1 MGFVK
6 LIFFFL
12 RIYRSKV
19 SSTSVLLMNAPYALI
34 NAWNNAFSPKIAHE
48 AFSSSLCRSTCPAWK
63 LWQWEWA
70 QMNLLGSFSYWFPQM
85 VHMCVVS
92 LRQNFRMM
100 SNMPCNS
107 HLIFSS
113 GVYATKIMKLEK
125 MLQGI
130 NFQHLVWETFNWLF
144 WVDLKTFHI
153 QIMHIA
159 IRIKKYSM
167 KQYV

>member
-34 NAWNNAFSPKIAHE
+34 NAWNCAFSPNIAHE

-70 QMNLLGSFSYWFPQM
+70 QMNLAAF
-85 VHMCVVS
+85 HIDS
-92 LRQNFRMM
+92 LRWYICVSF
-100 SNMPCNS
+100 
-107 HLIFSS
+107 
-113 GVYATKIMKLEK
+113 
-125 MLQGI
+125 LQGKTSGWWAI
-130 NFQHLVWETFNWLF
+130 CHVILTGNLFTHLVFMPPEKWNLKKCCKESIFNIWYEKPSIDSFELIWKLSIF
-144 WVDLKTFHI
+144 KSCIL
-153 QIMHIA
+153 
-159 IRIKKYSM
+159 
-167 KQYV
+167 QYA